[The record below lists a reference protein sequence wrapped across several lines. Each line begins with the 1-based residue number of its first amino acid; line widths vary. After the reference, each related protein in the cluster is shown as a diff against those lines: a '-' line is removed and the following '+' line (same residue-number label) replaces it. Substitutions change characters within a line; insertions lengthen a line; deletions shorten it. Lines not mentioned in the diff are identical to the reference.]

1 MTESAMPLVT
11 IAIPTYNRPHDLKK
25 IIKIAVGQTHKNL
38 EILIVDNCST
48 QSEVVE
54 VMQWAAAL
62 DPRIKCHR
70 NPENYGV
77 LKNARCALDL
87 ATGKYFCLFSDDDW
101 RAPEFIETLVGLLE
115 KDPSAHLAFC
125 DYREITDNLNLAPG
139 YPSQHLDT
147 FKPLCHPD
155 SNRRLWSYYLQDH
168 KNGKCNLFYS
178 LFLRSSLSELNFEA
192 LSKGY
197 TSLSMDKYVVM
208 AMLKKSKLAFS
219 RNVLC
224 ALRCQNAKLY
234 TPSGPA
240 AQQPPKP
247 SRMGRLGQFYRDSRE
262 ELEQACEIGQGQP
275 SATLLRLMFLP
286 KFAKEVAVRLV
297 PKSLRMGSNHPSD
310 SAAIRCIERAESAT
324 NQTRNLS
331 TGVNK
336 KQLSAVTLVAV
347 ATKDVE
353 KTAMAMR
360 YSMTNIQFG
369 QAILLAHYKP
379 WNLGECIQYTRIQPF
394 KSVDDWGQFVIY
406 DLHRYIDTDF
416 IFLVHADG
424 FVANPEQW
432 DDRFLQYDYIGSP
445 WPNPKD
451 PISYRDEVGT
461 LYRVG
466 NSVSIRSKKI
476 LELPSRLKLPWEPF
490 NGFYNED
497 GFLCVKHRK
506 AFEAH
511 GIRYGELDIAALFAH
526 ERMLPETKN
535 IRPFAFHKWQ
545 GTNSNYPRF
554 KAY

>member
-1 MTESAMPLVT
+1 MTESELPLVT
-11 IAIPTYNRPHDLKK
+11 IAIPTYNRPNDLKK
-25 IIKIAVGQTHKNL
+25 IIQIAVEQTYQNL

-48 QSEVVE
+48 QSEVAD
-54 VMQWAAAL
+54 VMEWAVAL
-62 DPRIKCHR
+62 DPRIKCQR

-77 LKNARCALDL
+77 LRNARCALDL

-101 RAPEFIETLVGLLE
+101 RAPEFIETLVRLLE
-115 KDPSAHLAFC
+115 KDPSAQMAFC
-125 DYREITDNLNLAPG
+125 DYREVTDNLHLAPG
-139 YPSQHLDT
+139 YPRQHSDT
-147 FKPLCHPD
+147 FEPLCHPD
-155 SNRRLWSYYLQDH
+155 ANRRLWSYYLQDH

-178 LFLRSSLSELNFEA
+178 LFLRSSLSELNFET
-192 LSKGY
+192 LSMGY
-197 TSLSMDKYVVM
+197 TSLSMDKYIVM

-234 TPSGPA
+234 MPSSPE
-240 AQQPPKP
+240 AQQPPGL
-247 SRMGRLGQFYRDSRE
+247 GRWDRLMQFYRASLE
-262 ELEQACEIGQGQP
+262 ELEQACQIGQGQP
-275 SATLLRLMFLP
+275 SAALLRLMFIP
-286 KFAKEVAVRLV
+286 KFSKELAVRLV
-297 PKSLRMGSNHPSD
+297 PKSLRIGGNHPSD
-310 SAAIRCIERAESAT
+310 SAAIRCIERAEFAADE
-324 NQTRNLS
+324 TRRIC
-331 TGVNK
+331 TGLHK
-336 KQLSAVTLVAV
+336 KHLPSVTLVAV

-379 WNLGECIQYTRIQPF
+379 WNLGESIQYARIQPF

-406 DLHRYIDTDF
+406 DLHRHINTDF
-416 IFLVHADG
+416 ILLVHADG

-432 DDRFLQYDYIGSP
+432 DDRFLHYDYIGSP

-451 PISYRDEVGT
+451 PISYRDELGT

-466 NSVSIRSKKI
+466 NSVSIRSKRI
-476 LELPSRLKLPWEPF
+476 LELPTQLNLAWEPF

-497 GFLCVKHRK
+497 GFLCVKHRR
-506 AFEAH
+506 AFEAE

-526 ERMLPETKN
+526 ERMLAETKN

-545 GTNSNYPRF
+545 GTNSDYPRF